1 MTHPTDDE
9 LRLIDRP
16 EGHLAECPACHRRW
30 DSWRS
35 LTAATRQAALV
46 LTPELAPPSFDT
58 LLPDLVSGA
67 DAVLPDLTLAS
78 HAPGPD
84 LAPASDAQGR
94 DLAPESGSRLPNL
107 AAASDAL
114 PPEAATPHRP
124 RASALPNAAPRPA
137 PRRSLRTSALLVWWQ
152 LRLMPRRL
160 LPLSFVGLAAAVGI
174 ALITPDPLPA
184 SRYFAA
190 GVVLVALLGSLATI
204 SRRGDPRGELLFAL
218 PTSPVTVFI
227 ARLVV
232 VLTVDLL
239 LALAGSVAVH
249 AAGIGSG
256 VFDLVTG
263 WLGQSLLAS
272 AIAVAGTV
280 RWSSGVGAAAAVAA
294 WCLGSLTTL
303 ARGGLA
309 ERIGAAAAQIWGT
322 TPWTLALVLL
332 LFVLAARQLRLPER
346 RREFA

>member
-9 LRLIDRP
+9 LRLIARP

-30 DSWRS
+30 ASWRA

-46 LTPELAPPSFDT
+46 LTPELAPPSFAT
-58 LLPDLVSGA
+58 LLPDLAHGA
-67 DAVLPDLTLAS
+67 DAPSQDLAPAS
-78 HAPGPD
+78 HAPG
-84 LAPASDAQGR
+84 Q
-94 DLAPESGSRLPNL
+94 DLAPESASRPPHP

-124 RASALPNAAPRPA
+124 LRTSALPNAAPRPA

-160 LPLSFVGLAAAVGI
+160 LPLSFAGLGAAVGI
-174 ALITPDPLPA
+174 ALITPDPLLA
-184 SRYFAA
+184 SRYYAA
-190 GVVLVALLGSLATI
+190 GVVLVALLGSLATV

-218 PTSPVTVFI
+218 PTSPVTVFV

-232 VLTVDLL
+232 VLAVDLL

-309 ERIGAAAAQIWGT
+309 ERIGAAAAQVWGT
-322 TPWTLALVLL
+322 TPWTLALVLV